1 MIHVA
6 IADDHA
12 IVRAGLRALIGCE
25 PDMTLVAEAADG
37 REALEIGRRSAI
49 DVFLVDLSLPSID
62 GVEVIS
68 RLRTIAPRTRVLVL
82 FMHAM
87 PEYVRPALRAG
98 AHGYVVKGTG
108 LDDLIV
114 AIRAVHAGGRFL
126 DAAASAALETDVLD
140 GPRAEAPTDD
150 LDLLT
155 AREREVL
162 RMIAQGHTNR
172 SIAGHLGLSPKTID
186 AHRTNLMRKLGL
198 HDIQGLTRFAV
209 RRGLVE
215 A

>member
-1 MIHVA
+1 MIRVA

-12 IVRAGLRALIGCE
+12 IVRAGLRALISCE

-37 REALEIGRRSAI
+37 KEALEIGRRCAI
-49 DVFLVDLSLPSID
+49 DVFLVDLSLPVLD

-68 RLRTIAPRTRVLVL
+68 RLRTIAPQARVLVL
-82 FMHAM
+82 SMHAM

-98 AHGYVVKGTG
+98 ARGYVVKGTG

-114 AIRAVHAGGRFL
+114 AIRVVHGGERFL
-126 DAAASAALETDVLD
+126 DSAAAAALEADTL
-140 GPRAEAPTDD
+140 GAARGNAQTDD

-155 AREREVL
+155 PREREVL

-172 SIAGHLGLSPKTID
+172 SIAEHLGLSPKTVD

-198 HDIQGLTRFAV
+198 HDVQALTRFAV
-209 RRGLVE
+209 RRGLV